1 GAVPAGSPAARTGGN
16 GRILPPPAPGQA
28 RGGQVRPAQG
38 RPVQAGP
45 AGQVRPGQPRPGQPG
60 AAVAARGG
68 RPGVRRGPR
77 KARLSLARLDPW
89 SVFKLSFLLAVALGI
104 VGVVVTAV
112 VWNVVNGMGVFTDV
126 NDLVGQVQG
135 DENAFDIYSYVG
147 FERML
152 SLSVV
157 VSVVNVLIITA
168 LATLFAFVY
177 NISSGLVGG
186 LHVTLTDE

>member
-1 GAVPAGSPAARTGGN
+1 
-16 GRILPPPAPGQA
+16 
-28 RGGQVRPAQG
+28 
-38 RPVQAGP
+38 
-45 AGQVRPGQPRPGQPG
+45 
-60 AAVAARGG
+60 
-68 RPGVRRGPR
+68 VRRGPR

-89 SVFKLSFLLAVALGI
+89 SVLKLSFLLAVALGM

-112 VWNVVNGMGVFTDV
+112 VWNVVNGMGVFADINDIVRQVDGEGSTFDV
-126 NDLVGQVQG
+126 LD
-135 DENAFDIYSYVG
+135 YVG

-157 VSVVNVLIITA
+157 ISVANVVILTA

>member
-1 GAVPAGSPAARTGGN
+1 M
-16 GRILPPPAPGQA
+16 
-28 RGGQVRPAQG
+28 
-38 RPVQAGP
+38 AGP
-45 AGQVRPGQPRPGQPG
+45 
-60 AAVAARGG
+60 
-68 RPGVRRGPR
+68 VRRGPR

-89 SVFKLSFLLAVALGI
+89 SVLKLAFLLSVALGI
-104 VGVVVTAV
+104 IGVVVTAV
-112 VWNVVNGMGVFTDV
+112 VWNVVEGMGVFTDV
-126 NDLVGQVQG
+126 NDIVSQVQG
-135 DENAFDIYSYVG
+135 DTNEFNIYSYVG

-157 VSVVNVLIITA
+157 ISVANVVILTA